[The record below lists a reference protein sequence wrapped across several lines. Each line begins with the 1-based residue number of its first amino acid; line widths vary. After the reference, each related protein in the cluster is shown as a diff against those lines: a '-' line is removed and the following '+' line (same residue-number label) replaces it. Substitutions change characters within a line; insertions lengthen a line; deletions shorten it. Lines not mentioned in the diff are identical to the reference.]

1 MSAKRAASIFN
12 GNPLSPGSFCQRDS
26 AFCWV
31 AFGLVCAM
39 LVVAAQ
45 ICRADDRTPLK
56 PGWNLFTPEQDI
68 QIGQQ
73 ASRRVARQVVLLDDP
88 RVDNYL
94 DALGKRL
101 ASYAPGYK
109 YPYQYRCVNDQ
120 NINAFALPGGFIY
133 IDRGVIEAADDEAQL
148 AGVMAHETSHVA
160 LRHGTNQVSKAEA
173 WRIPLGLLGAAG
185 GLTGLIGQVGA
196 GFTLNSIILKYSRDD
211 ETQADVLGTQI
222 LYDSGYDPRALE
234 QFFEKIE
241 AESKG
246 KEPAQ
251 FFSDHPNPGNRIG
264 RIDEEVDKLGGPEPN
279 YRSDSDDFRS
289 IKIYVMKLPKPPKSA
304 RK

>member
-1 MSAKRAASIFN
+1 MRACLTNNASLRRLPVRF
-12 GNPLSPGSFCQRDS
+12 R
-26 AFCWV
+26 WV
-31 AFGLVCAM
+31 VPALVCAIV
-39 LVVAAQ
+39 LAAMQ
-45 ICRADDRTPLK
+45 ICSADDRTPLK

-73 ASRRVARQVVLLDDP
+73 ASARIGRQVLLLNDP
-88 RVDNYL
+88 RVDDYL

-101 ASYAPGYK
+101 ADRAPGYK
-109 YPYQYRCVNDQ
+109 FPYQYRCVNDQ

-185 GLTGLIGQVGA
+185 GLGGLIGQAGG
-196 GFTLNSIILKYSRDD
+196 GFTLNSIVLKYSRDD

-222 LYDSGYDPRALE
+222 LYDSGYDPRALA

-246 KEPAQ
+246 KQPAQ

-264 RIDEEVDKLGGPEPN
+264 RIDDEVDKLGGPEPN

-289 IKIYVMKLPKPPKSA
+289 IKIYVIKLPKPPKPA
-304 RK
+304 GK

>member
-1 MSAKRAASIFN
+1 MRF
-12 GNPLSPGSFCQRDS
+12 R
-26 AFCWV
+26 WV
-31 AFGLVCAM
+31 VPALVCAIV
-39 LVVAAQ
+39 LAAMQ
-45 ICRADDRTPLK
+45 ICSADDRTPLK

-73 ASRRVARQVVLLDDP
+73 ASARIGRQVLLLNDP
-88 RVDNYL
+88 RVDDYL

-101 ASYAPGYK
+101 ADRAPGYK
-109 YPYQYRCVNDQ
+109 FPYQYRCVNDQ

-185 GLTGLIGQVGA
+185 GLGGLIGQAGG
-196 GFTLNSIILKYSRDD
+196 GFTLNSIVLKYSRDD

-222 LYDSGYDPRALE
+222 LYDSGYDPRALA

-246 KEPAQ
+246 KQPAQ

-264 RIDEEVDKLGGPEPN
+264 RIDDEVDKLGGPEPN

-289 IKIYVMKLPKPPKSA
+289 IKIYVMKLPKPPKPA
-304 RK
+304 GK

>member
-1 MSAKRAASIFN
+1 MRSN
-12 GNPLSPGSFCQRDS
+12 
-26 AFCWV
+26 
-31 AFGLVCAM
+31 
-39 LVVAAQ
+39 AQ
-45 ICRADDRTPLK
+45 IRIRRAGVSRQGGAFLRWLMLGLGCAILLAAIPICWADERTPLK

-68 QIGQQ
+68 QIGTK
-73 ASRRVARQVVLLDDP
+73 ASARVGRQVLLLNDP

-94 DALGKRL
+94 DALGKKL

-109 YPYQYRCVNDQ
+109 FPYQYRCVNDE
-120 NINAFALPGGFIY
+120 NVNAFALPGGFIY

-185 GLTGLIGQVGA
+185 GLGGLMAQVGG
-196 GFTLNSIILKYSRDD
+196 GFTLNSIVLKYSRDD

-222 LYDSGYDPRALE
+222 LYDAGYDPRALA

-279 YRSDSDDFRS
+279 YQSDSDDFRS
-289 IKIYVMKLPKPPKSA
+289 IKIYVMKLPKPPKPAS
-304 RK
+304 K

>member
-1 MSAKRAASIFN
+1 MRRISRAA
-12 GNPLSPGSFCQRDS
+12 LSRNDS
-26 AFCWV
+26 SRQHDV
-31 AFGLVCAM
+31 ALRRISLGFVFAM
-39 LVVAAQ
+39 VIALAQ
-45 ICRADDRTPLK
+45 ICWADARTPLK

-73 ASRRVARQVVLLDDP
+73 ASARIGRQVLLLNDP
-88 RVDNYL
+88 RVDDYL
-94 DALGKRL
+94 DALGKKL
-101 ASYAPGYK
+101 ASYAPGHK
-109 YPYQYRCVNDQ
+109 FPYQYRCVNDE

-133 IDRGVIEAADDEAQL
+133 INRGVIEAADDEAQL

-185 GLTGLIGQVGA
+185 GLGGLFGQVGA
-196 GFTLNSIILKYSRDD
+196 GFTLSSIILKYSRDD

-222 LYDSGYDPRALE
+222 LYDSGYDPRALA
-234 QFFEKIE
+234 QFFEKIKAE
-241 AESKG
+241 AKG

-251 FFSDHPNPGNRIG
+251 FFSDHPNPGNRMG

-289 IKIYVMKLPKPPKSA
+289 IKIYVMKLPKPPKRA

>member
-1 MSAKRAASIFN
+1 MRTSRRASRARSDPF
-12 GNPLSPGSFCQRDS
+12 GRGSSRLRDVPFLCG
-26 AFCWV
+26 AL
-31 AFGLVCAM
+31 G
-39 LVVAAQ
+39 VVFAIVLAAAE
-45 ICRADDRTPLK
+45 ISCADDRTPLK

-73 ASRRVARQVVLLDDP
+73 ASKRIGRQVLLLNDP
-88 RVDNYL
+88 RVDDYL
-94 DALGKRL
+94 GALGKRL

-109 YPYQYRCVNDQ
+109 FPYEYRCVNDE
-120 NINAFALPGGFIY
+120 NINAFALPGGLIY
-133 IDRGVIEAADDEAQL
+133 INRGVIEAADDEAQL

-185 GLTGLIGQVGA
+185 GLGGLIGQVGA
-196 GFTLNSIILKYSRDD
+196 GFTLSSIILKYSRDD
-211 ETQADVLGTQI
+211 EMQADVLGTQI
-222 LYDSGYDPRALE
+222 LYDAGYDPRALA

-241 AESKG
+241 AEAKG

-289 IKIYVMKLPKPPKSA
+289 IKIYVIKLPKPPKRA
-304 RK
+304 GK

>member
-1 MSAKRAASIFN
+1 MRRISRAALPRN
-12 GNPLSPGSFCQRDS
+12 NPSRQHDLALRRIAL
-26 AFCWV
+26 AFV
-31 AFGLVCAM
+31 FAM
-39 LVVAAQ
+39 VIALAQ
-45 ICRADDRTPLK
+45 ICWADARTPVK
-56 PGWNLFTPEQDI
+56 PGWNLFTPDQDI

-73 ASRRVARQVVLLDDP
+73 ASARIGRQVLLLNDT
-88 RVDNYL
+88 RVDDYL
-94 DALGKRL
+94 DGLGKRL

-109 YPYQYRCVNDQ
+109 FPYQYRCVNDE

-133 IDRGVIEAADDEAQL
+133 INRGVIEAADDEAQL

-185 GLTGLIGQVGA
+185 GLGGLIGQVGA

-211 ETQADVLGTQI
+211 EMQADVLGTQI
-222 LYDSGYDPRALE
+222 LYDAGYDPRALA

-264 RIDEEVDKLGGPEPN
+264 RIDEEVDKLGGPEPD

-289 IKIYVMKLPKPPKSA
+289 IKIYIMKLPKPPKRA
-304 RK
+304 GK

>member
-1 MSAKRAASIFN
+1 MRRISRAA
-12 GNPLSPGSFCQRDS
+12 LSRNDS
-26 AFCWV
+26 SRQHDV
-31 AFGLVCAM
+31 GLRRIALGFVFAM
-39 LVVAAQ
+39 VIALAQ
-45 ICRADDRTPLK
+45 ICWAEARTPVK

-68 QIGQQ
+68 QMGQQ
-73 ASRRVARQVVLLDDP
+73 ASARIGRQVLLLNDP
-88 RVDNYL
+88 RVDDYL

-109 YPYQYRCVNDQ
+109 FPYQYRCVNDE

-133 IDRGVIEAADDEAQL
+133 INRGVIEAADDEAQL

-185 GLTGLIGQVGA
+185 GLGGLIGQVGA

-222 LYDSGYDPRALE
+222 LYDAGYDPRALA

-264 RIDEEVDKLGGPEPN
+264 RIDEEVDKLGGPEPD

-289 IKIYVMKLPKPPKSA
+289 IKIYVMKLPKPPKRA
-304 RK
+304 GK

>member
-1 MSAKRAASIFN
+1 MRRISPAA
-12 GNPLSPGSFCQRDS
+12 LSSNDS
-26 AFCWV
+26 SRQHNVTLRRIALGFV
-31 AFGLVCAM
+31 FAM
-39 LVVAAQ
+39 VIALAQ
-45 ICRADDRTPLK
+45 ICWAEARTPVK

-73 ASRRVARQVVLLDDP
+73 ASARIGRQVLLLNDP
-88 RVDNYL
+88 RVDDYL

-109 YPYQYRCVNDQ
+109 FPYQYRCVNDE

-133 IDRGVIEAADDEAQL
+133 INRGVIEAAEDEAQL

-185 GLTGLIGQVGA
+185 GLGGLIGQVGA

-222 LYDSGYDPRALE
+222 LYDAGYDPRALA

-264 RIDEEVDKLGGPEPN
+264 RIDEEVDKLGGSEQN

-289 IKIYVMKLPKPPKSA
+289 IKIYVMKLPKPPKRA

>member
-1 MSAKRAASIFN
+1 MRRISRAA
-12 GNPLSPGSFCQRDS
+12 LSRNDS
-26 AFCWV
+26 SRQHDIALRRIALGFV
-31 AFGLVCAM
+31 FAM
-39 LVVAAQ
+39 VIALAQ
-45 ICRADDRTPLK
+45 ICWADARTPAK

-73 ASRRVARQVVLLDDP
+73 ASARIGRQVLLLNDP
-88 RVDNYL
+88 RVDDYL

-109 YPYQYRCVNDQ
+109 FPYQYLCINDE

-133 IDRGVIEAADDEAQL
+133 INRGVIEAADDEAQL

-185 GLTGLIGQVGA
+185 GLGGLIGQVGA

-211 ETQADVLGTQI
+211 EMQADVLGTQI
-222 LYDSGYDPRALE
+222 LYDSGYDPRALA

-251 FFSDHPNPGNRIG
+251 FFSDHPNPVNRIG

-289 IKIYVMKLPKPPKSA
+289 IKIYIMKLPKPPKRA
-304 RK
+304 GK

>member
-1 MSAKRAASIFN
+1 MRRYMRACLTRNASLRRLPVRF
-12 GNPLSPGSFCQRDS
+12 R
-26 AFCWV
+26 WV
-31 AFGLVCAM
+31 VPALVCAIV
-39 LVVAAQ
+39 LAAMQ
-45 ICRADDRTPLK
+45 ICWADERTPLK

-73 ASRRVARQVVLLDDP
+73 ASARIGRQVLLLNDP
-88 RVDNYL
+88 RVDDYL

-101 ASYAPGYK
+101 ADRAPGYK
-109 YPYQYRCVNDQ
+109 FPYQYRCVNDQ

-185 GLTGLIGQVGA
+185 GLGGLIGQAGG
-196 GFTLNSIILKYSRDD
+196 GFTLNSIVLKYSRDD

-222 LYDSGYDPRALE
+222 LYDSGYDPRALA

-246 KEPAQ
+246 KQPAQ

-264 RIDEEVDKLGGPEPN
+264 RIDDEVDKLGGPEPN

-289 IKIYVMKLPKPPKSA
+289 IKIYVMKLPKPPKPA
-304 RK
+304 GK